1 MIGALTAH
9 GAILLAWA
17 LAALALL
24 GVGRVLQRLW
34 GIPANAPRATSQAF
48 WLGYGGSVAV
58 LQLWHLALPV
68 DSRAAALLAAIAL
81 AGWWRPP
88 AVARLAPT
96 TLLTLVLVVAWVA
109 NRALGPTALFD
120 TGMYHQPS
128 VAWANAWPA
137 VPGLGNLHGRLAFN
151 SGALLFDAVLDLGP
165 LDGRSLHV
173 ANGLLV
179 SALLVEACV
188 AARSLKAG
196 SRAPIDVFTI
206 AIFPAVVHAV
216 VRQDV
221 RSLSTDAAVAALV
234 LVTIRALV
242 DLLAPP
248 AGERRTA
255 GHIAAVVFLASTAV
269 TVKLSAAVIGAS
281 AALVGVWLA
290 WRSGEESPRG
300 FIARSLPA
308 ALLVG
313 GWLAHGIV
321 LSGYPLYPAT
331 VLGLDVDWRVP
342 LEQARAEAAWV
353 TMSARNL
360 NSNVIYPG
368 MSWLQPWVRGV
379 VVRGDPFV
387 QFTLPVLLVAGLVLA
402 GLRAVPQAR
411 WRAAW
416 IPLGAGAAFWVVAA
430 PHTRMAQGIFWSILA
445 VSVIAWVHERPGR
458 LRWVPRA
465 AFGIALAL
473 LAKQAGGAA
482 LRATDAPFLAAADAL
497 LTRPQDGTWMA
508 PLPLPTVR
516 SITLADGLVVA
527 VPRDDNSCW
536 TLLPCTPHPSVGL
549 ARRRPEL
556 TPDAS
561 LRWGFRHTTSTW
573 SPERWP
579 NPWTPFLSWW
589 RCRRA
594 PGATACPVP
603 APGA

>member
-1 MIGALTAH
+1 MIGALAAH
-9 GAILLAWA
+9 GTILLAWA
-17 LAALALL
+17 LAALVLV

-34 GIPANAPRATSQAF
+34 GIPANAPRATSHAF

-68 DSRAAALLAAIAL
+68 DSRAAMLLAAIAL

-88 AVARLAPT
+88 ALARLTPT
-96 TLLTLVLVVAWVA
+96 TLLALALVVAWVA

-151 SGALLFDAVLDLGP
+151 SSALLFDAVLDLGP
-165 LDGRSLHV
+165 LDGQSLHV

-179 SALLVEACV
+179 SALLVEALV

-196 SRAPIDVFTI
+196 SSAPIDVFTL

-234 LVTIRALV
+234 LVTMRALV

-255 GHIAAVVFLASTAV
+255 GHAAAVVFLASAAV
-269 TVKLSAAVIGAS
+269 TVKLSAAVIGAT
-281 AALVGVWLA
+281 AALVAVWMA
-290 WRSGEESPRG
+290 WKSAEESPRG
-300 FIARSLPA
+300 FITRSLPA

-368 MSWLQPWVRGV
+368 MSWLMPWVRGV
-379 VVRGDPFV
+379 VVRGDPFA
-387 QFTLPVLLVAGLVLA
+387 QFTLPVLLVAALVVA
-402 GLRAVPQAR
+402 GLRPVPRAR

-416 IPLGAGAAFWVVAA
+416 LPLGAGAAFWVVAA
-430 PHTRMAQGIFWSILA
+430 PHTRMAQGIFWGILA
-445 VSVIAWVHERPGR
+445 VCVVTWVHERPDR

-465 AFGIALAL
+465 ALAIALAL
-473 LAKQAGGAA
+473 LA
-482 LRATDAPFLAAADAL
+482 
-497 LTRPQDGTWMA
+497 
-508 PLPLPTVR
+508 
-516 SITLADGLVVA
+516 
-527 VPRDDNSCW
+527 
-536 TLLPCTPHPSVGL
+536 
-549 ARRRPEL
+549 
-556 TPDAS
+556 
-561 LRWGFRHTTSTW
+561 
-573 SPERWP
+573 
-579 NPWTPFLSWW
+579 
-589 RCRRA
+589 
-594 PGATACPVP
+594 
-603 APGA
+603 